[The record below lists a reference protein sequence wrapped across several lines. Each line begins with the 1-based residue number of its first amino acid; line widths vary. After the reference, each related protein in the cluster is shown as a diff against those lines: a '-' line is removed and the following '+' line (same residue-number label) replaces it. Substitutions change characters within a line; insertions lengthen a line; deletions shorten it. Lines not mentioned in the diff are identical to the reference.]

1 MGAWDL
7 GKKRLENGENHD
19 NLPSMDEVPQIEVL
33 EPIVA
38 DSLALSS
45 SANLSK
51 KRIREEVISPT
62 ELVAVDIEG
71 NGRGDW
77 LTRKAG
83 SRRRFWSL
91 MTPRTRSRSMG
102 QSLVMR
108 RRDGGG
114 FPMNHAEDVVHQEE
128 ESSKDML
135 VCCGW
140 WWWWEWLSG
149 E

>member
-1 MGAWDL
+1 
-7 GKKRLENGENHD
+7 
-19 NLPSMDEVPQIEVL
+19 MDEVPQIEVL

-38 DSLALSS
+38 DGLALSS

-51 KRIREEVISPT
+51 KRIREEAISPT

-91 MTPRTRSRSMG
+91 TTPRTRSGSMG

-114 FPMNHAEDVVHQEE
+114 FPMNHAEVVVHTVRADLGGHLKY
-128 ESSKDML
+128 SRR
-135 VCCGW
+135 W
-140 WWWWEWLSG
+140 SG
-149 E
+149 VRAGVLLGAQGAVRRGENRGGL